1 MTVGGNT
8 NGKATTAPMGP
19 RYQER
24 VRDSHR
30 AIGVPMINRIRVVS
44 AASLMVNQIAE
55 KSALDRGIYSS

>member
-19 RYQER
+19 RHQER

-30 AIGVPMINRIRVVS
+30 AIGVPMTSRITVVS
-44 AASLMVNQIAE
+44 DASLMVNQIAE
-55 KSALDRGIYSS
+55 KSALDSGI